1 MSINYISFYL
11 KYMAFFYI
19 KPYFLFCK
27 NIIIKNYYHN
37 SFYGA
42 INNLYLKSTTRY
54 TVGIIFYIKNTFFI
68 DSIHISKKKTAAG
81 KTTAAVLS
89 YTFIF
94 LPQYPFCAIPDRF
107 LNVSVCRSYI
117 HIPQLFSGVQING
130 I

>member
-54 TVGIIFYIKNTFFI
+54 TVGIIFYIKNIGGMNMSSSGLFELNSENKELLCQSSFCP
-68 DSIHISKKKTAAG
+68 
-81 KTTAAVLS
+81 
-89 YTFIF
+89 YT
-94 LPQYPFCAIPDRF
+94 D
-107 LNVSVCRSYI
+107 
-117 HIPQLFSGVQING
+117 
-130 I
+130 